1 MRCAVYDALAP
12 SGIKLTTLAAP
23 TGSSAKTFYRRGAI
37 LCDVVAAGVNPVDA
51 KYLVGDKVPESW
63 MGWAARRVDGST
75 PCFDFSGVVVD
86 APAGSGYEAGD
97 EVYGFAAD
105 PASVLRGP
113 MKGSLAERVRAP
125 VDQICRKPKSLS
137 HVEAAALPLVGTTE
151 LQAFQQHGLAAGHRV
166 LVVGASGGVGHAAV
180 QVAKA
185 RGARVVGVC
194 SSRNVDFV
202 AGLGADV
209 VLDYAAGD
217 VFDAIKQEAPFDIIF
232 DCVSSADARDSGAGY
247 HAKLEGAVAA
257 GGSYVVFGGATKDWL
272 KAGLK
277 RVARVNLF
285 GSMELFWIK
294 MPFAASALEALAAFA
309 DEGELKVK
317 VQAVLPFTEAGCRE
331 AFNTLRGR
339 RTVGK
344 LVVDVA
350 GTHGAT

>member
-63 MGWAARRVDGST
+63 MGWAAGRRRST
-75 PCFDFSGVVVD
+75 PCRLLGRVVD
-86 APAGSGYEAGD
+86 APKGYEAGD

-125 VDQICRKPKSLS
+125 VDQICRKPKS
-137 HVEAAALPLVGTTE
+137 
-151 LQAFQQHGLAAGHRV
+151 R
-166 LVVGASGGVGHAAV
+166 
-180 QVAKA
+180 A

-232 DCVSSADARDSGAGY
+232 DCVSSAVARDSGAGY

-294 MPFAASALEALAAFA
+294 MPFAASALEALAALA
-309 DEGELKVK
+309 DKGELKVK
-317 VQAVLPFTEAGCRE
+317 VQAVLPFTDAGCRE
-331 AFNTLRGR
+331 AFDTLRGR
-339 RTVGK
+339 RTVGT

-350 GTHGAT
+350 GTHEAT

>member
-63 MGWAARRVDGST
+63 MGWPGARRRST
-75 PCFDFSGVVVD
+75 PCPTSGVVAD
-86 APAGSGYEAGD
+86 APKGSGEAGD

-105 PASVLRGP
+105 PA
-113 MKGSLAERVRAP
+113 
-125 VDQICRKPKSLS
+125 
-137 HVEAAALPLVGTTE
+137 
-151 LQAFQQHGLAAGHRV
+151 
-166 LVVGASGGVGHAAV
+166 
-180 QVAKA
+180 
-185 RGARVVGVC
+185 
-194 SSRNVDFV
+194 SRNVDFV

-294 MPFAASALEALAAFA
+294 MPFAASALEALAALA
-309 DEGELKVK
+309 DKGELKVK
-317 VQAVLPFTEAGCRE
+317 VQAVLPFTDAGCRE
-331 AFNTLRGR
+331 AFDTLRGR

-350 GTHGAT
+350 GTHEAT